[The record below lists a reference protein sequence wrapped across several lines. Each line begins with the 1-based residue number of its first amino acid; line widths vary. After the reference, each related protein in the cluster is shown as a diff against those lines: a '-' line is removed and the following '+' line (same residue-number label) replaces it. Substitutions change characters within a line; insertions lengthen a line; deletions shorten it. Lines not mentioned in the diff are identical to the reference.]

1 MLSHAM
7 PSVGVPRRTTML
19 CSLLLLA
26 LLLPICSPFTAAN
39 LASLLD
45 KPSVGALSLAFVP
58 NDEHVAGAASFS
70 AYGLGGTLAFEPA
83 AVSIALPST
92 PGLRVG
98 FVGSDPDVSIIPDDR
113 QPGIVNR
120 YSGDDPAGWRSAI
133 PTYAALTYQ
142 GLYTGIDLR
151 YDGQD
156 GHLKG
161 TYTLAAHA
169 NPSAIRWR
177 YEGADTVAIDAA
189 SGDLWITLPG
199 GHTLVE
205 HAPVAWQE
213 RAGLRVPVA
222 ARFTLAGDQVGFA
235 VGVYDP
241 RQPLV
246 IDPTLVYG
254 TFLGGK
260 STDTIRAIAVDA
272 AGNVYV
278 TGQTYSSDY
287 PGAKG
292 PRQGSTDLFVTKLNP
307 QGSAILYSTVLGG
320 SDDEA
325 GNAIAVDAAGS
336 AWITG
341 ETESANFPT
350 QKPLQ
355 PADFSAGFQETFA
368 AKLGPAG
375 QIQFS
380 SYLGV
385 ESNDQGNDI
394 ALDPQGNAY
403 ITGQAGAQYGPEV
416 FVRKLAADG
425 SQQLYQGFFG
435 AAERG
440 FDKGSSGQA
449 IAVDAAG
456 NAYITGRTNSI
467 VFPVV
472 DPLQAACS
480 DSDEIDC
487 TGDDAFIAKLNPAGT
502 DLLYS
507 TYLGGSSAGSQIGGG
522 GDEGQDIAIDQLGNI
537 YVAGQT
543 FASDFPVK
551 NAAQPSKS
559 GADNFSDA
567 FVVKLTPQ
575 GDQLIYATYLGG
587 QDWEEA
593 HGLAIDAEGNAY
605 VAGLTSS
612 PDFPTSDDAVQPA
625 IGRGICLNGSQERY
639 CYDGFVVALSS
650 AGSRLWSTYLGGDD
664 DDSANGI
671 ALDPAGSLYIAG
683 ETESFDMP
691 ATTGVFQPSKALNE
705 DGFIIKLG
713 AGKPTTP
720 PGSHRT
726 QLPLIVR

>member
-1 MLSHAM
+1 MLALATPAVAM
-7 PSVGVPRRTTML
+7 PRRIAIV
-19 CSLLLLA
+19 CSLLFLTV
-26 LLLPICSPFTAAN
+26 LLPIYTPHISSTLP
-39 LASLLD
+39 ASLGTRSL
-45 KPSVGALSLAFVP
+45 GALALAFVP
-58 NDEHVAGAASFS
+58 SGEHERGAASFS
-70 AYGLGGTLAFEPA
+70 AYGLGGTLQFEPA
-83 AVSIALPST
+83 AVSLALPDT
-92 PGLRVG
+92 AGLRVR
-98 FVGSDPDVSIIPDDR
+98 FVGAEQAAPIVPSGR
-113 QPGIVNR
+113 QAGVANR
-120 YSGDDPAGWRSAI
+120 YSGADPATWRSAL
-133 PTYAALTYQ
+133 PTYSTLTYQ
-142 GLYTGIDLR
+142 GLYPGIDLR

-156 GHLKG
+156 GRLKG
-161 TYTLAAHA
+161 TYTLAAQA
-169 NPSAIRWR
+169 NPQAIHWR
-177 YEGADTVAIDAA
+177 YEGAQALAIDAA
-189 SGDLWITLPG
+189 GDLRITLPSG
-199 GHTLVE
+199 RTLVE

-213 RAGLRVPVA
+213 RAGLRTPVA
-222 ARFTLAGDQVGFA
+222 AQFTLAGDQAGFA
-235 VGVYDP
+235 LGAYDP

-260 STDTIRAIAVDA
+260 STDAIHAIAVDA
-272 AGNVYV
+272 AGSVYV
-278 TGQTYSSDY
+278 TGETYSSDY
-287 PGAKG
+287 PGAGG
-292 PRQGSTDLFVTKLNP
+292 PRQGSTDLFVTKLNA
-307 QGSAILYSTVLGG
+307 QGSAIVYSTIIGG
-320 SDDEA
+320 GDDEA
-325 GNAIAVDAAGS
+325 GNAIAVDAAGQ

-341 ETESANFPT
+341 ATESANYPT
-350 QKPLQ
+350 LKPLQ
-355 PADFSAGFQETFA
+355 PADFSAGFLETFA
-368 AKLGPAG
+368 TKLSPAG

-385 ESNDQGNDI
+385 ASNDHGNDI

-425 SQQLYQGFFG
+425 SQQIYQGFFG

-472 DPLQAACS
+472 DPLQATCS

-487 TGDDAFIAKLNPAGT
+487 TGDDAFIAKVNPAGT
-502 DLLYS
+502 DLVYS
-507 TYLGGSSAGSQIGGG
+507 TYLGGSRAGSQIGGG

-551 NAAQPSKS
+551 NAAQPTKS

-567 FVVKLTPQ
+567 FVAKLTAQ

-587 QDWEEA
+587 EDWEEA

-605 VAGLTSS
+605 VAGMTSS
-612 PDFPTSDDAVQPA
+612 ADFPASTDALQPA
-625 IGRGICLNGSQERY
+625 IGRGFCLNGSQERY
-639 CYDGFVVALSS
+639 CYDGFVAALSP
-650 AGSRLWSTYLGGDD
+650 AGSRLWSTYLGGND

-671 ALDPAGSLYIAG
+671 AIDSAGSLYVAG
-683 ETESFDMP
+683 KTESFDMP
-691 ATTGVFQPSKALNE
+691 ATSGVFQPGKALNE
-705 DGFIIKLG
+705 DGFIVKIG
-713 AGKPTTP
+713 AGDPNPP
-720 PGSHRT
+720 PGTHRT

>member
-7 PSVGVPRRTTML
+7 PSIVVPRRMTML

-26 LLLPICSPFTAAN
+26 LLLPIHSPPALFN
-39 LASLLD
+39 VPSLLGT
-45 KPSVGALSLAFVP
+45 PSVSALSLAFVP
-58 NDEHVAGAASFS
+58 DDQQASGVASFS
-70 AYGLGGTLAFEPA
+70 AHGLGGTLEFEPA
-83 AVSIALPST
+83 AVSVALAST
-92 PGLRVG
+92 PSLRVG
-98 FVGSDPDVSIIPDDR
+98 FVGADSAAPIVPSER
-113 QPGIVNR
+113 QAGVVNR
-120 YSGDDPAGWRSAI
+120 YSGSNPTRWRSAI

-156 GHLKG
+156 GRLKG

-169 NPSAIRWR
+169 NPSTIHWR
-177 YEGADTVAIDAA
+177 YEGADKVAIDA
-189 SGDLWITLPG
+189 SGDLRITLPG
-199 GHTLVE
+199 GRTLVE

-213 RAGLRVPVA
+213 RAGVRVPVT
-222 ARFTLAGDQVGFA
+222 ARYTLAGDQAGFA
-235 VGVYDP
+235 IGAYDP

-260 STDTIRAIAVDA
+260 STDAIRAIAVDT
-272 AGNVYV
+272 AGSVYV
-278 TGQTYSSDY
+278 TGETYSSDY
-287 PGAKG
+287 PGASG

-307 QGSAILYSTVLGG
+307 QGSAILYSTILGG

-325 GNAIAVDAAGS
+325 GNAVAVDAAGN

-341 ETESANFPT
+341 ATESANFPALN
-350 QKPLQ
+350 PLQ
-355 PADFSAGFQETFA
+355 QADFSAGFQETFA
-368 AKLGPAG
+368 TKLGPSG

-403 ITGQAGAQYGPEV
+403 ITGQAGAQFGPEV

-425 SQQLYQGFFG
+425 SQQIYQGFFG

-487 TGDDAFIAKLNPAGT
+487 TGDDAFVAKLNPAGT

-522 GDEGQDIAIDQLGNI
+522 GDEGQDIAVDQLGNI

-551 NAAQPSKS
+551 NAAQPNKS

-567 FVVKLTPQ
+567 FVVKLTAQ

-587 QDWEEA
+587 EDWEET

-605 VAGLTSS
+605 VAGMTSS
-612 PDFPTSDDAVQPA
+612 PDFPASDDAVQPA
-625 IGRGICLNGSQERY
+625 IGRGFCLNGSQERY
-639 CYDGFVVALSS
+639 CYDGFVAALSPS
-650 AGSRLWSTYLGGDD
+650 GSRLWSTYLGGDD

-671 ALDPAGSLYIAG
+671 AIDAAGSLYIAG
-683 ETESFDMP
+683 KTESFDMP
-691 ATTGVFQPSKALNE
+691 ATSGVFQPSKALNE

-713 AGKPTTP
+713 AGKPGTP